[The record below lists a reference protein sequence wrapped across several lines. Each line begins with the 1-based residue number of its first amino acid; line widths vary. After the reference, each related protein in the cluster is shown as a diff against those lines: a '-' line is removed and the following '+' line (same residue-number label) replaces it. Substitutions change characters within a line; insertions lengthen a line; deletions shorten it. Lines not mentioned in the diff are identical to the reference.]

1 MARLFSADT
10 HDLKRFLF
18 YAALALLLSGI
29 AMLNM
34 ARTITPDT
42 QSTLGLPKTSL
53 DWQIGRLANGMDIF
67 VITDKRV
74 PVATHMVWYKVGSA
88 DEPKGKS
95 GIAHYFEHLMFK
107 GTDKIE
113 AGAFSKKVAA
123 LGGQDNAF
131 TSYDYTAYFQRIGVE
146 HLETVMAM
154 EANRMQNLILTD
166 AVINA
171 ERDVVLEE
179 RSMRTDTNPAA
190 LLSETMRA
198 KLYGD
203 HPYGIPVIGWRKE
216 IEQLTLE
223 DAMRFYQRYYAPDNA
238 ILVVVGDVDF
248 TEVMRLAKKHYGPL
262 KAQNKPRNPRPALT
276 ALKKAETV
284 ERIDKRTQQMQWS
297 RYYQLFLPTDKTTRH
312 QHIAAIDVLFEILN
326 QAAISPLYQSLVKD
340 KKRATQVSAYAV
352 TSMLDEGYLAFFV
365 TPQNKTNI
373 QELES
378 IITTSLTQA
387 GQKLFSEADLQQAK
401 MSLLSD
407 YFYSQDKQFVMAR
420 IFGATL
426 ANGERPEDIAAWV
439 DAVENVQAEDVRR
452 AAQLYLDVTK
462 SVTGIL
468 RPAQTAEKGISQ

>member
-1 MARLFSADT
+1 MARPFSAILEDS
-10 HDLKRFLF
+10 KRFIF
-18 YAALALLLSGI
+18 YAALAFTLCSI
-29 AMLNM
+29 AALEL
-34 ARTITPDT
+34 ILT
-42 QSTLGLPKTSL
+42 QPANSLTLPKTNPN
-53 DWQIGRLANGMDIF
+53 WQLGRLDNGMDVF

-74 PVATHMVWYKVGSA
+74 PVVTHMVWYKVGSA
-88 DEPKGKS
+88 DEPEGKS

-131 TSYDYTAYFQRIGVE
+131 TSYDYTAYFQRVGVE
-146 HLETVMAM
+146 HLETVMTM

-190 LLSETMRA
+190 LLNEAMRA

-216 IEQLTLE
+216 IEQLSLN
-223 DAMRFYQRYYAPDNA
+223 DAIRFYQRYYAPDNA
-238 ILVVVGDVDF
+238 ILVVVGDVEF
-248 TEVMRLAKKHYGPL
+248 AEVMRLAKKHYGPL
-262 KAQNKPRNPRPALT
+262 KAQNKPREKRPALIPLQT
-276 ALKKAETV
+276 AITL
-284 ERIDKRTQQMQWS
+284 ERTDKRTQQMQWS
-297 RYYQLFLPTDKTTRH
+297 RYYQLFLPTDKTIQR
-312 QHIAAIDVLFEILN
+312 QHIAALDVLFEILN
-326 QAAISPLYQSLVKD
+326 QSSISPLYQTLVKD
-340 KKRATQVSAYAV
+340 KKLATQISAYAV
-352 TSMLDEGYLAFFV
+352 TSMLDEGYLVFFV
-365 TPQNKTNI
+365 TPQNNTDI
-373 QELES
+373 AALETA
-378 IITTSLTQA
+378 ITENLTQA
-387 GQKLFSEADLQQAK
+387 GQKLFSQADLQQAK

-407 YFYSQDKQFVMAR
+407 YFYSQDQQFVMAR

-439 DAVENVQAEDVRR
+439 DAVENVQAEDVRQ
-452 AAQLYLDVTK
+452 AAKLYLDPVK

-468 RPAQTAEKGISQ
+468 RPAHTTTQGIAQ